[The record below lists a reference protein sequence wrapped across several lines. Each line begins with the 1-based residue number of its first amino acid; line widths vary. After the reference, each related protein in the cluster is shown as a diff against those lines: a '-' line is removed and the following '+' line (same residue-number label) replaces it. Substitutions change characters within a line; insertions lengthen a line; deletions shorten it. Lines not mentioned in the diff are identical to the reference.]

1 MNLRESQLTV
11 RTIKFADRMDPR
23 ACSAHAKF
31 SDQTSKRVNP
41 SVCQYVIGG
50 VRKRNRKFWFFNM

>member
-50 VRKRNRKFWFFNM
+50 